1 MFKKDYSKKLLVLL
15 LSLMLV
21 LPGFTPA
28 LAQESQGLTIYHT
41 NDVHA
46 RVEGTDTQVG
56 YGKIAGLVLSEKNE
70 GKNVLLLDAGDAT
83 HGQSIAILSEGES
96 IIKLMN
102 LAGYDGMTAGNH
114 DFNYGKERLS
124 ELKELA
130 DFPLMGANVL
140 TSEGKNYLDDYFI
153 KEIAGKKILILG
165 LSTPETLYKSHPKNT
180 EGLVF
185 IDPAETAK
193 QILATNRSK
202 VDFVIALSHLGQE
215 GNYTSK
221 MLAEKVSG
229 IDLIIDGHSHDKGE
243 IKVGNT
249 VIVQTGEY
257 GGSLGK
263 VEITFTGDTPQ
274 ISSSILEVSD
284 LSEII
289 AKQDVLDLIAE
300 YQKEVDLVQSEVIG
314 RSTVKLEGTRDL
326 VRTSETNLGNL
337 ITDAI
342 LSKSGADLVLTNGG
356 GIRASIEAGDITRK
370 NVFDVLPFG
379 NLIAVKEVPGSV
391 IKDMLEF
398 SVRLYPESNGG
409 FLHSAG
415 LTFAFDES
423 KEPLSRVHDIKIQ
436 GKALEANKMYKLA
449 TNDFMAAGGDG
460 YTMMSNYPIVAEMVS
475 LEEALADYIAEIGG
489 TISIQKQNRIRV
501 EAMKDVVQKEQ
512 NIYIVKSGDS
522 LSKIA
527 AQYGM
532 TWQDLQKVNNLKNP
546 NLIFPEQKI
555 IIPAA

>member
-1 MFKKDYSKKLLVLL
+1 MFRHGYSKKLLVLL
-15 LSLMLV
+15 LSLILI
-21 LPGFTPA
+21 LSGFSPA
-28 LAQESQGLTIYHT
+28 LAQENQSIIIYHT

-46 RVEGTDTQVG
+46 RVEGTDSQIG
-56 YGKIAGLVLSEKNE
+56 YAKIAGLVLADKDA

-83 HGQSIAILSEGES
+83 HGQSIANLSNGES
-96 IIKLMN
+96 IIKIMN
-102 LAGYDGMTAGNH
+102 LAGYEGMTAGNH
-114 DFNYGKERLS
+114 DFNYGKENLL
-124 ELKELA
+124 ELRDLA

-140 TSEGKNYLDDYFI
+140 TSEGKNFLDDYFI

-185 IDPAETAK
+185 IDPVETAK
-193 QILATNRSK
+193 QILAINRSK

-215 GNYTSK
+215 GNYTSNL
-221 MLAEKVSG
+221 LAEEVSG

-243 IKVGNT
+243 VKVGDT

-263 VEITFTGDTPQ
+263 VEVTFTGDTPN
-274 ISSSILEVSD
+274 IASSILQASD
-284 LSEII
+284 LIDIEPKEDVVNLISEYKE
-289 AKQDVLDLIAE
+289 AVDLI
-300 YQKEVDLVQSEVIG
+300 QSEVIG
-314 RSTVKLEGTRDL
+314 KTTVKLEGTRDM
-326 VRTSETNLGNL
+326 VRTGETNLGNL

-356 GIRASIEAGDITRK
+356 GIRASIEPGDITRK

-409 FLHSAG
+409 FLHAAG
-415 LTFAFDES
+415 VTFAFDES
-423 KEPLSRVHDIKIQ
+423 KEPLSRVHDVKIQ
-436 GKALEANKMYKLA
+436 GQALDANKIYTLA
-449 TNDFMAAGGDG
+449 TNDFLAAGGDG
-460 YTMMSNYPIVAEMVS
+460 YTMLGDYPVTAEMVS

-489 TISIQKQNRIRV
+489 TVSIQKQNRIRV
-501 EAMKDVVQKEQ
+501 EAMQETMQKER

-546 NLIFPEQKI
+546 NLIFPEQEI

>member
-1 MFKKDYSKKLLVLL
+1 MFRNGYSKKLLVLL
-15 LSLMLV
+15 LSLILI
-21 LPGFTPA
+21 LSGFSPA
-28 LAQESQGLTIYHT
+28 LAQENQSIIIYHT

-46 RVEGTDTQVG
+46 RVEGTDSQIG
-56 YGKIAGLVLSEKNE
+56 YAKIAGLVLAEKDA

-83 HGQSIAILSEGES
+83 HGQSIANLSNGES
-96 IIKLMN
+96 IIKIMN
-102 LAGYDGMTAGNH
+102 LAGYEGMTAGNH
-114 DFNYGKERLS
+114 DFNYGKENLL
-124 ELKELA
+124 ELRDLA

-140 TSEGKNYLDDYFI
+140 TSEGKNFLDDYFI

-185 IDPAETAK
+185 IDPVETAK
-193 QILATNRSK
+193 QILAINRSK

-215 GNYTSK
+215 GNYTSNL
-221 MLAEKVSG
+221 LAEEVSG

-243 IKVGNT
+243 VKVGDT

-263 VEITFTGDTPQ
+263 VEVTFTGDTPN
-274 ISSSILEVSD
+274 IASSILQASD
-284 LSEII
+284 LIDIEPKEDVVNLISEYKETVDLIQSEII
-289 AKQDVLDLIAE
+289 GKT
-300 YQKEVDLVQSEVIG
+300 
-314 RSTVKLEGTRDL
+314 TVKLEGTRDM
-326 VRTSETNLGNL
+326 VRTGETNLGNL

-356 GIRASIEAGDITRK
+356 GIRASIEPGDITRK

-409 FLHSAG
+409 FLHAAG
-415 LTFAFDES
+415 VTFAFDES
-423 KEPLSRVHDIKIQ
+423 KEPLSRVHDVKIQ
-436 GKALEANKMYKLA
+436 GQALDANKIYTLA
-449 TNDFMAAGGDG
+449 TNDFLAAGGDG
-460 YTMMSNYPIVAEMVS
+460 YTMLGDYPVTAEMVS

-489 TISIQKQNRIRV
+489 TVSIQKQNRIRV
-501 EAMKDVVQKEQ
+501 EAMKETMQKER

-546 NLIFPEQKI
+546 NLIFPEQEI